1 MEQKN
6 LRKFCK
12 MCKALNDDIF
22 TYKDLAEMLDMSV
35 NSFYNWLNG
44 TYNLGYG
51 KSKALENF
59 LNDIAE

>member
-1 MEQKN
+1 
-6 LRKFCK
+6 